1 MEQKVL
7 IALYGDQ
14 VAPRF
19 DLATEVHIF
28 QMAGNGELLEQKTV
42 VLPRA
47 SAEQL
52 CHLVLVEKIQTV
64 ICGGIEDEYYKY
76 LTWKNVSVFDSVV
89 GSYKAAIKRLQSK
102 TLRPGDIIRE
112 SIVRRKNGTE
122 PQKLV

>member
-7 IALYGDQ
+7 ITLHGAQ

-19 DLATEVHIF
+19 DLATEVQIF
-28 QMAGNGELLEQKTV
+28 QLADDGRLMEEKTV

-52 CHLVLVEKIQTV
+52 CHLVLVEKIQAV

-76 LTWKNVSVFDSVV
+76 LIWKNVKVFDSVI
-89 GSYKAAIKRLQSK
+89 GSSRAAVERFRTKA
-102 TLRPGDIIRE
+102 LRSGDIIRE
-112 SIVRRKNGTE
+112 PIARRENGSE
-122 PQKLV
+122 S

>member
-7 IALYGDQ
+7 ITLYGDQ

-28 QMAGNGELLEQKTV
+28 QMADNGRLMEEKTV

-52 CHLVLVEKIQTV
+52 CHLVLVEKVQAV

-76 LTWKNVSVFDSVV
+76 LTWKNITVFDSVI

-102 TLRPGDIIRE
+102 TLRSGDIIRE
-112 SIVRRKNGTE
+112 SIIRRNNGTE
-122 PQKLV
+122 SQKLV

>member
-19 DLATEVHIF
+19 DLTTEVHIS
-28 QMAGNGELLEQKTV
+28 QMAGNGELLEEKTV
-42 VLPRA
+42 VLSRA

-52 CHLVLVEKIQTV
+52 CHLVLVEKIQVV

-89 GSYKAAIKRLQSK
+89 GSYKDAIKRLQSK
-102 TLRPGDIIRE
+102 TLRSGDIIRE
-112 SIVRRKNGTE
+112 SIIRRKNGTE

>member
-7 IALYGDQ
+7 ITLYGDH

-19 DLATEVHIF
+19 DLTTEVHIF
-28 QMAGNGELLEQKTV
+28 QMSDNGRLVEEKTV

-76 LTWKNVSVFDSVV
+76 LTWKNVTVFDSVI
-89 GSYKAAIKRLQSK
+89 GSCKAAIKRLQSEK
-102 TLRPGDIIRE
+102 LRSGDIIRK
-112 SIVRRKNGTE
+112 SVVRKENGTE
-122 PQKLV
+122 SQKLV

>member
-1 MEQKVL
+1 MEQRVL
-7 IALYGDQ
+7 IPLYNDQ

-28 QMAGNGELLEQKTV
+28 SMTGDGRRIEEKTV

-52 CHLVLVEKIQTV
+52 CHLILTEKIQTV

-76 LTWKNVSVFDSVV
+76 LKWKNVRVLDDVIGFYETVV
-89 GSYKAAIKRLQSK
+89 DRFCSG
-102 TLRPGDIIRE
+102 TLEAGDIFFDKR
-112 SIVRRKNGTE
+112 N
-122 PQKLV
+122 